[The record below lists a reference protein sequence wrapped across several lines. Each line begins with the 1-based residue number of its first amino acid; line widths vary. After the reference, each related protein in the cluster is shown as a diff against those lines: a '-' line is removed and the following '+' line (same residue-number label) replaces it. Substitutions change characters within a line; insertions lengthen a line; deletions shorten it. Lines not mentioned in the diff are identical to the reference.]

1 MIGGED
7 ILPDGVDEREDHT
20 TYTLTWLTNGY
31 TSTQKGR
38 RSELKF
44 SFMFDNLELAEN
56 FQVKFYPV
64 QSGTHLTWGTTIE
77 RIELQARTSRPVK
90 EAVDFQTLSPTNV
103 TFK

>member
-1 MIGGED
+1 M
-7 ILPDGVDEREDHT
+7 PDGVDEREDHT

-44 SFMFDNLELAEN
+44 SFIFDNLELAEN

-64 QSGTHLTWGTTIE
+64 QSSTHLTWGTRIE
-77 RIELQARTSRPVK
+77 RIEFEARTSRPLK